1 MFDSPIPPPNTPPT
15 SASVP
20 FTAPVPHLALRTPAN
35 FPDYEL
41 LDSGNFAKLERF
53 GRHVVA
59 RPEPQAL
66 WAPALPPSEW
76 DRQAGATFTR
86 AGSGAAGT
94 EKGQWKIKPGMPEQ
108 WWLEYRLPEP
118 ADGAGPAT
126 GPVLRFRLGLSSFK
140 HVGLFPEQEV
150 NWRWLYA
157 RCRALQGANGAAPKV
172 LNLFAYTGAAS
183 VAMRAAGADVAHL
196 DAVRQVNFWGAENQK
211 ASGLDGI
218 RWLVDDALGFV
229 RRQARR
235 GTRYQGIAL
244 DPPAYG
250 RGPDGEK
257 WVLED
262 HLRELLSLSKELL
275 DDTQPHFFLLNL
287 YSLGFS
293 GLILDS
299 LGRNLFGAVPNA
311 EAGELYLPDGAGRTL
326 PLGTYWRFHN
336 AGK

>member
-1 MFDSPIPPPNTPPT
+1 M
-15 SASVP
+15 
-20 FTAPVPHLALRTPAN
+20 TPALSLLTPTG

-41 LDSGNFAKLERF
+41 LDSGHYAKLERF
-53 GRHVVA
+53 GAHVVA

-66 WAPALPPSEW
+66 WAPALPPTEW
-76 DRQAGATFTR
+76 DRLAGATFTR
-86 AGSGAAGT
+86 AATGGAT
-94 EKGQWKIKPGMPEQ
+94 NEKGSWQLKRTMPEQ
-108 WWLEYRLPEP
+108 WWMEYQLP
-118 ADGAGPAT
+118 DGGPT
-126 GPVLRFRLGLSSFK
+126 LRFRLGLSSFK

-157 RCRALQGANGAAPKV
+157 RCRALVTPTGPPPKV

-183 VAMRAAGADVAHL
+183 LAMRAAGADVAHL
-196 DAVRQVNFWGAENQK
+196 DAVRQVNFWGRENME
-211 ASGLDGI
+211 ASNLDGI

-262 HLRELLSLSKELL
+262 HLAELLSLSKELL
-275 DDTQPHFFLLNL
+275 DQEQPHFFLLNL

-299 LGRNLFGAVPNA
+299 LGRDLFGPVANREV
-311 EAGELYLPDGAGRTL
+311 GELYLPDNAGRTL
-326 PLGTYWRFHN
+326 PLGTFWRFFQP
-336 AGK
+336 

>member
-1 MFDSPIPPPNTPPT
+1 MLP
-15 SASVP
+15 
-20 FTAPVPHLALRTPAN
+20 ALSLLTPAD

-41 LDSGNFAKLERF
+41 LDSGHFAKLERF
-53 GRHVVA
+53 GAHIVA

-66 WAPALPPSEW
+66 WAPALPPTEW
-76 DRQAGATFTR
+76 DQRAGATFTR
-86 AGSGAAGT
+86 AAGGGGGGGD
-94 EKGQWKIKPGMPEQ
+94 KGQWKIRAGMPEQ
-108 WWLEYRLPEP
+108 WWMQYHLPP
-118 ADGAGPAT
+118 TGPAP
-126 GPVLRFRLGLSSFK
+126 GPTLRFRLGLSSFK

-157 RCRALQGANGAAPKV
+157 RCRALTAAGGAPPKV

-183 VAMRAAGADVAHL
+183 LAMRAAGADVAHL

-211 ASGLDGI
+211 ASDLDGI

-262 HLRELLSLSKELL
+262 HLFELLTLSKELL
-275 DDTQPHFFLLNL
+275 DDSQPHFYLLNL

-299 LGRNLFGAVPNA
+299 LGRDIFGPVPNT
-311 EAGELYLPDGAGRTL
+311 ECGELYLPDGAGRRL
-326 PLGTYWRFHN
+326 PLGTFWRFFR
-336 AGK
+336 A

>member
-1 MFDSPIPPPNTPPT
+1 MLPSPASPP
-15 SASVP
+15 
-20 FTAPVPHLALRTPAN
+20 ALSLLTPAG
-35 FPDYEL
+35 FPAYEL
-41 LDSGNFAKLERF
+41 LDSGHFAKLERF
-53 GRHVVA
+53 GAHVVA

-66 WAPALPPSEW
+66 WAPTLSPSEW
-76 DRQAGATFTR
+76 DRRAGATFTR
-86 AGSGAAGT
+86 AAGGSG
-94 EKGQWKIKPGMPEQ
+94 EKGQWKTKPGMPEQ
-108 WWLEYRLPEP
+108 WWLDYQLPEAAAP
-118 ADGAGPAT
+118 P
-126 GPVLRFRLGLSSFK
+126 LRFRLGLSAFK

-157 RCRALQGANGAAPKV
+157 RCRALTQPPNHPTTQPPKV

-183 VAMRAAGADVAHL
+183 LAMRAAGADVAHL
-196 DAVRQVNFWGAENQK
+196 DAVRQVNFWGRENME

-262 HLRELLSLSKELL
+262 HLFELLTLAKELL
-275 DDTQPHFFLLNL
+275 DDTKPHFFLLNL

-299 LGRNLFGAVPNA
+299 LGRDLFGPVPNA

-326 PLGTYWRFHN
+326 PLGTFWRYF
-336 AGK
+336 AA

>member
-1 MFDSPIPPPNTPPT
+1 MSVIPAPTLSLLTPT
-15 SASVP
+15 G
-20 FTAPVPHLALRTPAN
+20 

-41 LDSGNFAKLERF
+41 LDSGHFAKLERF
-53 GRHVVA
+53 GAHIVA

-66 WAPALPPSEW
+66 WAPALPAAEW
-76 DRQAGATFTR
+76 DHRAGATFTR
-86 AGSGAAGT
+86 AAGAAAGGD
-94 EKGQWKIKPGMPEQ
+94 KGQWRLRPGMPEQ
-108 WWLEYRLPEP
+108 WWLTYRLPEIERQP
-118 ADGAGPAT
+118 GAA
-126 GPVLRFRLGLSSFK
+126 LRFRLGLSSFK

-157 RCRALQGANGAAPKV
+157 RCRALAAPGAEAPKV

-183 VAMRAAGADVAHL
+183 LAMRAAGADVTHL
-196 DAVRQVNFWGAENQK
+196 DAVRQVNFWGRENME
-211 ASGLDGI
+211 ASKIDGI

-262 HLRELLSLSKELL
+262 HLLELLTLSRELL
-275 DDTQPHFFLLNL
+275 DRDRPHFFLLNL

-299 LGRNLFGAVPNA
+299 LGRDLFGAGPHR
-311 EAGELYLPDGAGRTL
+311 ETGELYLPDAAGRTL
-326 PLGTYWRFHN
+326 PLGTFWRFHQ
-336 AGK
+336 

>member
-1 MFDSPIPPPNTPPT
+1 
-15 SASVP
+15 
-20 FTAPVPHLALRTPAN
+20 
-35 FPDYEL
+35 
-41 LDSGNFAKLERF
+41 
-53 GRHVVA
+53 
-59 RPEPQAL
+59 
-66 WAPALPPSEW
+66 
-76 DRQAGATFTR
+76 
-86 AGSGAAGT
+86 
-94 EKGQWKIKPGMPEQ
+94 MPEQ
-108 WWLEYRLPEP
+108 WWLEYALPDAARAP
-118 ADGAGPAT
+118 
-126 GPVLRFRLGLSSFK
+126 LRFRLGLSSFK

-157 RCRALQGANGAAPKV
+157 RCRALTAGGGPPPKV

-183 VAMRAAGADVAHL
+183 LAMRAAGADVAHL
-196 DAVRQVNFWGAENQK
+196 DAVRQVNFWSRENME

-235 GTRYQGIAL
+235 GTRYQGIVL

-262 HLRELLSLSKELL
+262 HLYELLTLSKELL

-299 LGRNLFGAVPNA
+299 LGRDLFGPGPNR
-311 EAGELYLPDGAGRTL
+311 EVGELYLPDGAGRTL
-326 PLGTYWRFHN
+326 PLGTFWRFFHES
-336 AGK
+336 

>member
-1 MFDSPIPPPNTPPT
+1 M
-15 SASVP
+15 
-20 FTAPVPHLALRTPAN
+20 
-35 FPDYEL
+35 
-41 LDSGNFAKLERF
+41 
-53 GRHVVA
+53 VA

-66 WAPALPPSEW
+66 WAPSLSATEW
-76 DRQAGATFTR
+76 DRRAGATFTR
-86 AGSGAAGT
+86 AGGGAGGSAG
-94 EKGQWKIKPGMPEQ
+94 EKGQWKIKDGMPEQ
-108 WWLEYRLPEP
+108 WWMEYRLPEP
-118 ADGAGPAT
+118 NGAPGP
-126 GPVLRFRLGLSSFK
+126 PLRFRLGLSSFK

-157 RCRALQGANGAAPKV
+157 RCRALAQPAGHSKPESPKV

-183 VAMRAAGADVAHL
+183 LAMRAAGADVAHL
-196 DAVRQVNFWGAENQK
+196 DSVRQVNFWGAENQK
-211 ASGLDGI
+211 ASNLDGI

-235 GTRYQGIAL
+235 GTRYQGIEL

-262 HLRELLSLSKELL
+262 HLYELLTLTKELL
-275 DDTQPHFFLLNL
+275 EPEKPHFFLLNL

-299 LGRNLFGAVPNA
+299 LGRDLFGPVPNR

-326 PLGTYWRFHN
+326 PLGTFWRFFSE
-336 AGK
+336 G

>member
-1 MFDSPIPPPNTPPT
+1 MLP
-15 SASVP
+15 
-20 FTAPVPHLALRTPAN
+20 ALSLLTPAG

-41 LDSGNFAKLERF
+41 LDSGHFAKLERF
-53 GRHVVA
+53 GQHVVA

-66 WAPALPPSEW
+66 WSPALSTAEW
-76 DRQAGATFTR
+76 DRRAGATFTR
-86 AGSGAAGT
+86 AAGGAAAG
-94 EKGQWKIKPGMPEQ
+94 EKGNWNLKAGMPEQ
-108 WWLEYRLPEP
+108 WWLRYRLPEL
-118 ADGAGPAT
+118 AGQP
-126 GPVLRFRLGLSSFK
+126 GPELRFRLGLSSFK

-157 RCRALQGANGAAPKV
+157 RCRALGQGARAVEAPKV

-183 VAMRAAGADVAHL
+183 LAMRAAGADVAHL
-196 DAVRQVNFWGAENQK
+196 DAVRQVNFWGRENME
-211 ASGLDGI
+211 ASGIDGI

-262 HLRELLSLSKELL
+262 HLLELMTLSRELL
-275 DDTQPHFFLLNL
+275 DRDRPHFFLLNL

-299 LGRNLFGAVPNA
+299 LGQDLFGAVPNR
-311 EAGELYLPDGAGRTL
+311 EVGELYLPDGAGRTL
-326 PLGTYWRFHN
+326 PLGTFWRFH
-336 AGK
+336 ADAVAVG

>member
-1 MFDSPIPPPNTPPT
+1 MPAAPL
-15 SASVP
+15 SVP
-20 FTAPVPHLALRTPAN
+20 TLRLLTPAG
-35 FPDYEL
+35 FPAYEL
-41 LDSGNFAKLERF
+41 LDSGHFAKLERF
-53 GRHVVA
+53 GEQVVA

-76 DRQAGATFTR
+76 DRRADATFTR
-86 AGSGAAGT
+86 ATGGAAGP
-94 EKGQWKIKPGMPEQ
+94 EKGQWQRKAGTPDQ
-108 WWLEYRLPEP
+108 WWLEYQLP
-118 ADGAGPAT
+118 DGGP
-126 GPVLRFRLGLSSFK
+126 PLRFRLGLSAFK

-157 RCRALQGANGAAPKV
+157 RCRALAQPQHPTLNTQHLTSPKV

-183 VAMRAAGADVAHL
+183 LAMRAAGADVVHL
-196 DAVRQVNFWGAENQK
+196 DAVRQVNFWAAENQK
-211 ASGLDGI
+211 ASDLDGI

-235 GTRYQGIAL
+235 GTRYQGIVL

-262 HLRELLSLSKELL
+262 HLFELLTLTRELL
-275 DDTQPHFFLLNL
+275 DDSQSHFFLLNL

-299 LGRNLFGAVPNA
+299 LGRDLFGAVPNA

-326 PLGTYWRFHN
+326 PLGTFWRFFTDL
-336 AGK
+336 